1 MLLVAPASEISFAG
15 KSAQSAHS
23 AEMSGFH
30 QFEAVGLED
39 GKVVSMEEFK
49 GKVVLVQN
57 TATL

>member
-1 MLLVAPASEISFAG
+1 MG

-23 AEMSGFH
+23 ADMSGFH